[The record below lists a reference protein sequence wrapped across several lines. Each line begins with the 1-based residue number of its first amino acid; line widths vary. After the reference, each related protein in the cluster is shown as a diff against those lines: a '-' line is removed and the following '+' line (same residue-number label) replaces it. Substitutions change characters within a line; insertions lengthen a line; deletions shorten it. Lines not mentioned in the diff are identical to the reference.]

1 MFFGDKLDQVVE
13 LINYKKLSNLVLI
26 NDHKATEQDFEN
38 FIVRVIR
45 QDIDYMLFF
54 NDGILELNTNV

>member
-13 LINYKKLSNLVLI
+13 LVNYKKLASLVLI
-26 NDHKATEQDFEN
+26 NDHKATNQDFEN
-38 FIVRVIR
+38 FIVSVI
-45 QDIDYMLFF
+45 QHDIDYMLFF